1 MIAAYEAAE
10 AEGAGAISFRGK
22 MIDRAMIRK
31 ARSVLA
37 QAEPRNPGQA
47 R

>member
-1 MIAAYEAAE
+1 MIAAFEEAEAA
-10 AEGAGAISFRGK
+10 GAGAISFQGK

-37 QAEPRNPGQA
+37 RAESRNPGQA